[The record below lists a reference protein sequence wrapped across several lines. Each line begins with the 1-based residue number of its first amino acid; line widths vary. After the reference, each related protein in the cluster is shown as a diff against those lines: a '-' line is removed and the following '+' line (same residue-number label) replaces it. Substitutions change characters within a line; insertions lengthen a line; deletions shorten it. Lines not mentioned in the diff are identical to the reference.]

1 MDVFQRELL
10 GASPEFTSVIRS
22 AKVVA
27 ATDVTVLIQ
36 GESGTGKELL
46 ASAIHNE
53 SRRSAAPLIT
63 INCSAIPESLAES
76 ELFGRRKGSFTGATS
91 DYAGLI
97 RSAEGGTLFL
107 DEVGELPLSV
117 QAKLLRFLETGELQ
131 GIGEPSP
138 SKVNVR
144 VISAT
149 NRDLHAEVKEGRF
162 REDLY
167 YRLQVV
173 PFELPPLRR
182 RGGDIPFLLNSMIK
196 RFARLHG
203 FAAPSF
209 GKGAL
214 QALEAY
220 SWPGNVRELRNF
232 CERMVI
238 LFNGKQIETE
248 NLPQEFRSAHG
259 TGSYPSRIAD
269 LLDSGLSLVEF
280 EVELIQGA
288 LRKAN
293 GNQSQAARILGLT
306 RDTLLYRMKKH
317 AISI

>member
-138 SKVNVR
+138 SRVNVR

-173 PFELPPLRR
+173 PFELPP
-182 RGGDIPFLLNSMIK
+182 
-196 RFARLHG
+196 
-203 FAAPSF
+203 
-209 GKGAL
+209 
-214 QALEAY
+214 
-220 SWPGNVRELRNF
+220 
-232 CERMVI
+232 
-238 LFNGKQIETE
+238 
-248 NLPQEFRSAHG
+248 
-259 TGSYPSRIAD
+259 
-269 LLDSGLSLVEF
+269 
-280 EVELIQGA
+280 
-288 LRKAN
+288 
-293 GNQSQAARILGLT
+293 
-306 RDTLLYRMKKH
+306 
-317 AISI
+317 